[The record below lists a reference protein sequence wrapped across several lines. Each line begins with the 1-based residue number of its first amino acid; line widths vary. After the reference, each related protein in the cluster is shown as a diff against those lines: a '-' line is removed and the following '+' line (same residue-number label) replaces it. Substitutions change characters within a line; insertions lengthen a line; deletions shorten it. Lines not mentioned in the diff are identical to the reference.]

1 MCNRSRS
8 QESELGPWE
17 GGKPPADA
25 ARKLIEEGKIRLR
38 SAVTF
43 ERRLGNFMSNRSRKR
58 EPSDGLRRGL
68 SERAVRKHGLKNLI
82 RAAKS
87 SSRRAP

>member
-58 EPSDGLRRGL
+58 EPATDCAEDFPNAQSVNMG
-68 SERAVRKHGLKNLI
+68 
-82 RAAKS
+82 
-87 SSRRAP
+87 